1 MYVRIISVFVCVRCR
16 YTVRPEISSVLQL
29 FDTDEAIPHYS
40 PPCQPG
46 SEEIRR
52 EQHLSSV
59 SITVIYAHNNLR
71 TERNLSTALGDNFP
85 FFVMLSTFFH
95 RVFVFT
101 KVSQLC
107 TNFKITPTQLMVA
120 VISKTDVTW
129 CFLGQFQR
137 FFFVRLQ
144 IVGGLFF
151 HTHCDSCFDT
161 LITAAL
167 IKVYSA
173 QFQC

>member
-1 MYVRIISVFVCVRCR
+1 MRVCLYVRIISVFVCVRCR

-59 SITVIYAHNNLR
+59 SITVMYAHNNLR

-85 FFVMLSTFFH
+85 FFVKLSPCFCFYQG
-95 RVFVFT
+95 FT
-101 KVSQLC
+101 AVYQL
-107 TNFKITPTQLMVA
+107 
-120 VISKTDVTW
+120 
-129 CFLGQFQR
+129 
-137 FFFVRLQ
+137 
-144 IVGGLFF
+144 
-151 HTHCDSCFDT
+151 
-161 LITAAL
+161 
-167 IKVYSA
+167 
-173 QFQC
+173 